1 MFSGFFCDHNDT
13 ELLHEP
19 ARFMAAVTLHG
30 YERGRSRPNPVNAM
44 ALIKV
49 SNKPS
54 KMKWH
59 FPPTGGGIAQGFN
72 DSSQEFFKANV
83 LEHVIREII
92 QNSLDA
98 KSKRRHDNPVIVHI
112 GTFDLK
118 SDAINCKELALH
130 VKKSLE
136 MSIEQKNQKAVT
148 FYRRALNMLKRSS
161 IPTLKVIDENTT
173 GLNGMKWDAL
183 VHQEGTPVKDNASAG
198 GSYGIG
204 KNAPY
209 AASDLSLVCYSTR
222 YLDRHRIEKFIARCK
237 LVAHYSPK
245 DEKKELQHVGF
256 GTSSSFA
263 KNRFQPMM
271 GRDINMGFRL
281 AATGS
286 GIYIVGF
293 TEKDWQVI
301 SRRSIARNF
310 FAAIHDKNL
319 AVSVNGT
326 GITNETLNDEDFGKD
341 GHRHYY
347 DLYKRRG
354 KPIEVSKGF
363 GNFNLQIAV
372 GDDMMDNRI
381 AYVNRLGMLIT
392 AEKSFK
398 RNPFH
403 ARLGDV
409 GRYVAIVCAAD
420 DKTDMRVRSMEPPT
434 HEAIEYERIA
444 DQKERNKAERELRE
458 TNDEITRHIKKAL
471 GIDKFG
477 STTEL
482 TELAD
487 IIPFD
492 IDEDSDTSN
501 DGKDDNRSEH
511 ITYRKIPPP
520 KSGIVPM
527 GNEGSD
533 GDADVEGNAD
543 DGTTGSGDPVRN
555 NNARIGG
562 VAKMEDARIVR
573 HGNKL
578 RVAFTPK
585 TGTSMFAIM
594 PAGEEY
600 KVEDVVPIKHVHG
613 VSENVVTIKLDNNT
627 VTVNGA
633 KNKRSILDITLG
645 QDMQYTAYNIIDRAT
660 RRKRK

>member
-1 MFSGFFCDHNDT
+1 
-13 ELLHEP
+13 
-19 ARFMAAVTLHG
+19 MAAVALHG
-30 YERGRSRPNPVNAM
+30 HKGCRRRPNPVNAM

-49 SNKPS
+49 SNRPG

-72 DSSQEFFKANV
+72 DSGKEFFKANV
-83 LEHVIREII
+83 LDHVIREII

-98 KSKRRHDNPVIVHI
+98 KSKRHHGNPVVVSI

-118 SDAINCKELALH
+118 PDTINCKGLALH

-136 MSIEQKNQKAVT
+136 RSVEQKNQKAVT
-148 FYRRALNMLKRSS
+148 FYRRALNMLKRGI
-161 IPTLKVIDENTT
+161 IPTLHVTDKHTT
-173 GLNGMKWDAL
+173 GLNGAKWDAL

-237 LVAHYSPK
+237 LVAHDDPK
-245 DEKKELQHVGF
+245 NKNGELQHVGF
-256 GTSSSFA
+256 GTSGSFDGT
-263 KNRFQPMM
+263 RFRPIM
-271 GRDINMGFRL
+271 GRDIDMRFRL
-281 AATGS
+281 PATGS
-286 GIYIVGF
+286 GIFIVGF
-293 TEKDWQVI
+293 TEKDWQAI

-310 FAAIHDKNL
+310 FAAIHDRNL
-319 AVSVNGT
+319 EVSVNGT
-326 GITNETLNDEDFGKD
+326 KITNETLNEEDFGKD
-341 GHRHYY
+341 GHSHYY

-354 KPIEVSKGF
+354 KTIQVSKGF
-363 GNFNLQIAV
+363 GNFNLKIAV
-372 GDDMMDNRI
+372 GDDDTMDNRV

-409 GRYVAIVCAAD
+409 GRYVAVVWAAD
-420 DKTDMRVRSMEPPT
+420 DKTDMRVRLMEPPT

-444 DQKERNKAERELRE
+444 DPKERRKAERELRV
-458 TNDEITRHIKKAL
+458 TNDEITSHIKKAL
-471 GIDKFG
+471 GIDRFG

-492 IDEDSDTSN
+492 IDHDSDAGKN
-501 DGKDDNRSEH
+501 GKDDELSER
-511 ITYRKIPPP
+511 IAYRKIPPP

-527 GNEGSD
+527 ENDGSD
-533 GDADVEGNAD
+533 GDADIDGSAD
-543 DGTTGSGDPVRN
+543 DGTTGSGNPVRN
-555 NNARIGG
+555 NNAKMGG
-562 VAKMEDARIVR
+562 VVNMEDARIVR
-573 HGNKL
+573 HGDKL

-585 TGTSMFAIM
+585 TRTSMFAIM

-613 VSENVVTIKLDNNT
+613 VSENVVAIKLDNNI

-633 KNKRSILDITLG
+633 KNKRSILDITPG
-645 QDMQYTAYNIIDRAT
+645 QEMQYTAYNIT
-660 RRKRK
+660 EYTTGRKRK

>member
-1 MFSGFFCDHNDT
+1 
-13 ELLHEP
+13 
-19 ARFMAAVTLHG
+19 
-30 YERGRSRPNPVNAM
+30 M

-72 DSSQEFFKANV
+72 DSGKEFFKANV

-98 KSKRRHDNPVIVHI
+98 KSKRHHGNPVIVSI

-118 SDAINCKELALH
+118 PDMINCKGLALH
-130 VKKSLE
+130 VKKSLDR
-136 MSIEQKNQKAVT
+136 SAEQKNQKAVT

-161 IPTLKVIDENTT
+161 IPTLLVTDKYTT
-173 GLNGMKWDAL
+173 GLNGAKWDAL

-222 YLDRHRIEKFIARCK
+222 YLDKHRIEKFIARCK
-237 LVAHYSPK
+237 LVAHDDPK
-245 DEKKELQHVGF
+245 NKNGELQHVGF
-256 GTSSSFA
+256 CTSGSFDGI
-263 KNRFQPMM
+263 RFRPIM
-271 GRDINMGFRL
+271 GRDIDMKFRL
-281 AATGS
+281 PATGS

-293 TEKDWQVI
+293 TEKDWQAI

-326 GITNETLNDEDFGKD
+326 GITNETLNDECFGKD

-354 KPIEVSKGF
+354 KPIEVSNGF
-363 GNFNLQIAV
+363 GNFNLKIAV
-372 GDDMMDNRI
+372 GDDTMDNRI

-409 GRYVAIVCAAD
+409 GRYVAVVWAAD

-492 IDEDSDTSN
+492 IDEDSDA
-501 DGKDDNRSEH
+501 GKDCKGDERSEH

-527 GNEGSD
+527 ENEGSD
-533 GDADVEGNAD
+533 GDEDVEGNAD

-555 NNARIGG
+555 NNVKMGG
-562 VAKMEDARIVR
+562 AVKMEDARIVR

-585 TGTSMFAIM
+585 TGTSRFAIM

-600 KVEDVVPIKHVHG
+600 KVEDVVQIKNAHG
-613 VSENVVTIKLDNNT
+613 VSENVVDIKLNNNT
-627 VTVNGA
+627 VTVKGA
-633 KNKRSILDITLG
+633 KNRRSILDITLG
-645 QDMQYTAYNIIDRAT
+645 QDMQYTAYNIMEYET